1 MDVFNAFSMFTT
13 GNVTLKAHVEIC
25 GSSISL
31 SKFTS
36 ISFGIPYAGILSKEK
51 KKKIKEKK
59 NVS

>member
-1 MDVFNAFSMFTT
+1 MDVFNALSMFTT

-51 KKKIKEKK
+51 KKEK
-59 NVS
+59 